1 MSEPA
6 SPTPDDAPFG
16 DPGRVIFHEK
26 LVPGAGMWIFVALTG
41 VASFAVG
48 APINIP
54 IAIVA
59 GIIVAATLG
68 LILYSSSPVLEV
80 TEDSL
85 QVGRAHIERE
95 FVGEVEVFRGE
106 NARIACGPAADGRA
120 FMNFRPWVSPVARI
134 HITDPADPTPYW
146 LTNSRRPEEFALALG
161 SDPAE
166 QTVRTPLINQPVA
179 ETDEEEAP

>member
-1 MSEPA
+1 MSDPVSSSRDDADFGEPA
-6 SPTPDDAPFG
+6 T
-16 DPGRVIFHEK
+16 VLFHEK
-26 LVPGAGMWIFVALTG
+26 LVPGAGMWIFVAVTG
-41 VASFAVG
+41 LASFAVV

-54 IAIVA
+54 VAIVV
-59 GIIVAATLG
+59 GVIVAITVG

-95 FVGEVEVFRGE
+95 FVGDVEVFRGE

-120 FMNFRPWVSPVARI
+120 YMNFRPWVAPVARI

-161 SDPAE
+161 SDPEE
-166 QTVRTPLINQPVA
+166 QALRTPTIEQPAA
-179 ETDEEEAP
+179 EDQEEV